1 MEQVSGIIDLYWFSY
16 LLNLGKS
23 STFSMLVA
31 DESITYGQAFIEG
44 YDISAD
50 LSEAQQHFGYCPQG
64 DALSD
69 LLTPRETLKLYAHLR
84 GIKQPFDQTIVNALI
99 YNLNLDRWADKPTKT
114 LSGGNKRKLSIAVA
128 LVGNPAIVFLDEPT
142 AGVDPAARRFLWTQI
157 DRIVSQGKSV
167 VLTSHS
173 MDECEALCNRIG
185 IMVNGQFQAFGS
197 PQHLK
202 SKFGDGY
209 TLSFKARQ
217 TLPVKAFVHSK
228 ITNAVLQEEHKGYLR
243 FLLPTSSVV
252 SFPALFMELERAKQ
266 AIGFDDF
273 ELTQTTLESVFIK
286 FAKLQSDWTE
296 PPVTTSTPQQR
307 PLSRK
312 AWRSPT
318 SSPMPSVSDVD
329 EPDLELE
336 DYASPSASPAKYARQ
351 TSY

>member
-1 MEQVSGIIDLYWFSY
+1 
-16 LLNLGKS
+16 
-23 STFSMLVA
+23 MLVA
-31 DESITYGQAFIEG
+31 DESISHGQAFIEG

-50 LSEAQQHFGYCPQG
+50 LSEARQHFGYCPQG

-84 GIKQPFDQTIVNALI
+84 GIKRPFDTTIVNALI
-99 YNLNLDRWADKPTKT
+99 YNLNLDKWADKPTKT

-128 LVGNPAIVFLDEPT
+128 LVGNPGIVFLDEPT

-157 DRIVSQGKSV
+157 DRIVTQGKSV

-217 TLPVKAFVHSK
+217 TMPVKAFVHSK
-228 ITNAVLQEEHKGYLR
+228 LVDAVLQEEHKGYLR

-252 SFPALFMELERAKQ
+252 SYPALFTELERAKQ
-266 AIGFDDF
+266 PLGIDDF

-286 FAKLQSDWTE
+286 FAKQQWDE
-296 PPVTTSTPQQR
+296 PEPQGSISTPQQR
-307 PLSRK
+307 PSSRK
-312 AWRSPT
+312 AWRSAA
-318 SSPMPSVSDVD
+318 SSPRPSLDNDD

-336 DYASPSASPAKYARQ
+336 DYASPSTSPAKYARQ